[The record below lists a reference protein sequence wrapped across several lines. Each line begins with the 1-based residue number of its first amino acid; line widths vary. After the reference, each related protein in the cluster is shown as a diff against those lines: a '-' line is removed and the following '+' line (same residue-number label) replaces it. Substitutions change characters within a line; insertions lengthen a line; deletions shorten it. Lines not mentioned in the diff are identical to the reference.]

1 MTAVEIARVTEEADV
16 QAAYA
21 VRHTVF
27 VAEQGVPLVLERDGL
42 DDRTEH
48 FLGRLDGRP
57 VAAARLMRG
66 PAPGVGVAQR
76 VAVLPELRGTGV
88 GAALMS
94 VLEARAR
101 ERGMTEVELHAQV
114 PVRGFYERLGYAAYG
129 DEYDEAGIP
138 HVSMRKEL

>member
-1 MTAVEIARVTEEADV
+1 MTGVDIALVTREADRR
-16 QAAYA
+16 AAYA
-21 VRHTVF
+21 VRLTVF
-27 VAEQGVPLVLERDGL
+27 VEEQGVPLDLERDGL
-42 DDRTEH
+42 DDETEH

-57 VAAARLMRG
+57 VAAARLMAATQ
-66 PAPGVGVAQR
+66 PTVGVAQR

-88 GAALMS
+88 GAALMA

-101 ERGMTEVELHAQV
+101 ERGMTAVELHAQV

-129 DEYDEAGIP
+129 EEYDEAGIP